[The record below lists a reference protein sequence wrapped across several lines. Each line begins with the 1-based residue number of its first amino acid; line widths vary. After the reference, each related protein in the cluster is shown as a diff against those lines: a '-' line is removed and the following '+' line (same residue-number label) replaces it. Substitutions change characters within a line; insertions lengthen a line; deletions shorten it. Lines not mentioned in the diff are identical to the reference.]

1 MTSSC
6 QLFVEKL
13 REMKINPNVFGALV
27 YPLLVVIEVVVI
39 EVVVIQVLILK
50 LNNQENVLD
59 ITYMFDYLLGSMKLN
74 IFDE

>member
-59 ITYMFDYLLGSMKLN
+59 IQSVTYMFDYLLG
-74 IFDE
+74 